1 MREGESQ
8 LSAFVL
14 AQIEWEL
21 EGISRKQHEL
31 ARRKTLLRERATRLR
46 LGASPAELNLTA
58 SPPLLSTWPRGERL
72 ARGRPVVAIVNRHGS

>member
-1 MREGESQ
+1 MREGDSQ
-8 LSAFVL
+8 LAEFVL

-46 LGASPAELNLTA
+46 LGASPAELDLTVRQHVPA
-58 SPPLLSTWPRGERL
+58 ARRL
-72 ARGRPVVAIVNRHGS
+72 PFSNHLRPATQRT

>member
-46 LGASPAELNLTA
+46 LGASPAELNLTVRP
-58 SPPLLSTWPRGERL
+58 SPVARL
-72 ARGRPVVAIVNRHGS
+72 PSSSQLRRATS

>member
-1 MREGESQ
+1 MREGDPQ

-46 LGASPAELNLTA
+46 LGASPEELNLTVRQVPA
-58 SPPLLSTWPRGERL
+58 AGRLLPLSQLRRATS
-72 ARGRPVVAIVNRHGS
+72 